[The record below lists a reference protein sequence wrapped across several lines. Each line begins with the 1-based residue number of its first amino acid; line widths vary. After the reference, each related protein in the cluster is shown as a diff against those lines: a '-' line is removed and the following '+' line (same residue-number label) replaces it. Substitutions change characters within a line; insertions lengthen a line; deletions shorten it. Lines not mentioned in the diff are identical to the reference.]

1 MPRSLFLLF
10 LLSLCYCKCKGQ
22 IQVKLLSRTPTK
34 PGDPVELEC
43 AIKDNSFSDS
53 GVSWVHQGK
62 DSGLRFIM
70 FISSISRVTHASDV
84 DKPRYGG
91 SKGPG
96 TYKLMV
102 KSFQEKDQ
110 GEYYCIVIRNQMLHF
125 SSGHQVFLPV
135 PPTQPP
141 TTKAASTTPI
151 TTTPVTTIGPETQ
164 SPANAH
170 KTWLN
175 CDLYIWAPL
184 VGACLFLLVA
194 LVVTIITCQKTRR
207 RRCKCRRPANA
218 NNGKVVSNR

>member
-1 MPRSLFLLF
+1 MHLRVLFRCA
-10 LLSLCYCKCKGQ
+10 LCCTKTQQKD

-125 SSGHQVFLPV
+125 SSGHQVFLPGQHQPLV
-135 PPTQPP
+135 EAAQCKENCMPPP
-141 TTKAASTTPI
+141 S
-151 TTTPVTTIGPETQ
+151 
-164 SPANAH
+164 NAH

-194 LVVTIITCQKTRR
+194 LVVTIITCQSKRTIPCLRQSPLHPKPPLPCIR
-207 RRCKCRRPANA
+207 SAMYNTKYF
-218 NNGKVVSNR
+218 